1 MHHMQA
7 QVGNMPAATEAQG
20 KIDKCQGQSSKTC
33 SCSVSR
39 LLDGTN
45 AQQLS
50 LMKAEFARHGG
61 RLDLQEVRLGK
72 RAGSSFSACYLKF
85 GSYMKYVCIPGLR

>member
-1 MHHMQA
+1 MPATQA
-7 QVGNMPAATEAQG
+7 QVANASIASEAQQ
-20 KIDKCQGQSSKTC
+20 KFDQRQGQSSKTC

-45 AQQLS
+45 AEQLS

-61 RLDLQEVRLGK
+61 RLDLQEVRC
-72 RAGSSFSACYLKF
+72 S
-85 GSYMKYVCIPGLR
+85 